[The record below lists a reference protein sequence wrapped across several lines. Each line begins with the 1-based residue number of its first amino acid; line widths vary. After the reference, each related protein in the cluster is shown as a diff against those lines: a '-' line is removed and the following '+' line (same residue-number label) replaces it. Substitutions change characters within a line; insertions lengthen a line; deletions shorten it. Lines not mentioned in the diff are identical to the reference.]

1 MIQRWGFKGLGMVQD
16 PLEPRVDF
24 VTLQWVWAVVSH
36 SLRQKNLQ

>member
-24 VTLQWVWAVVSH
+24 ITLQWVWAQQFSALNH
-36 SLRQKNLQ
+36 